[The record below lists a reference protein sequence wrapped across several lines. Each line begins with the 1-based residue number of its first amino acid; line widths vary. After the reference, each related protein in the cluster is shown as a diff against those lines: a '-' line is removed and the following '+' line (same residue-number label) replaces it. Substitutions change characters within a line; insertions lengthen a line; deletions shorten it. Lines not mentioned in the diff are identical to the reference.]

1 MSLIWSQH
9 LAELARAAAAGDR
22 ARVTQLSARHPRAAQ
37 ALAPLLAAIP
47 AAQQAPAAVA
57 LQPLEQQG
65 LVLSAA
71 QQLAREQ
78 AAMLQTAEEN
88 RDSVG
93 RLTDGSAG
101 ISTSLQ
107 QIATGLDYARQTG
120 EASERSVSELD
131 GQLRLLRTA
140 LSAMNRNQSKLAEQ
154 VAQIRKLT
162 GVVQE
167 IAHQTNLVALN
178 AAIEAARAG
187 EAGRGFAV
195 VADEVKQLAEKT
207 SQATGE
213 IEQVTGSIGEFSLQL
228 DGDVQQGLQRLE
240 RAQGGVTQ
248 TETSLQDNGEA
259 LRQINERIG
268 TMHKNQDAQH
278 ARAVAAQAALGAWH
292 RRAAETSRQAEAVS
306 RAALLSHCLT
316 LDWLETESG
325 NDPASLSLTV
335 REAAQGLRQAME
347 LALQEP
353 AALDRRWFDTQ
364 TLSRSL
370 DRLASRHGA
379 HPAVPA
385 LTATGARLREHGH
398 TFATLL
404 CDGQLDQAN
413 QLVSQL
419 ESEREALLTQL
430 NLLLADA

>member
-9 LAELARAAAAGDR
+9 LAELARAAAAGDQ
-22 ARVTQLSARHPRAAQ
+22 ARVKQLSARHPRAAQ
-37 ALAPLLAAIP
+37 ALAPLLSAVFTTP
-47 AAQQAPAAVA
+47 PPAAVA
-57 LQPLEQQG
+57 LQTLEQQG
-65 LVLSAA
+65 LVLTAS

-78 AAMLQTAEEN
+78 AAMRQSAEES
-88 RDSVG
+88 RDDVG

-107 QIATGLDYARQTG
+107 QIGAGLDYARQTG

-162 GVVQE
+162 DAVQE

-207 SQATGE
+207 SQATAE

-240 RAQGGVTQ
+240 RAQTGVSQ
-248 TETSLQDNGEA
+248 TGASLQDNGEA
-259 LRQINERIG
+259 LRQVAERIV

-292 RRAAETSRQAEAVS
+292 RRAAEASRQAEALS
-306 RAALLSHCLT
+306 RAALLSHRLA
-316 LDWLETESG
+316 LDWLESESG
-325 NDPASLSLTV
+325 ADPASLSLTV

-353 AALDRRWFDTQ
+353 AALDRRWFDTRALNR
-364 TLSRSL
+364 TL
-370 DRLASRHGA
+370 DRLTAGRETNPAAS
-379 HPAVPA
+379 A
-385 LTATGARLREHGH
+385 LAAAGTRLREHGGM
-398 TFATLL
+398 FATLV
-404 CDGQLDQAN
+404 CDGQLDHAS
-413 QLVSQL
+413 QLVAQL
-419 ESEREALLTQL
+419 ESEREALLLQL
-430 NLLLADA
+430 NVLLTDL

>member
-1 MSLIWSQH
+1 MSLIWSQP
-9 LAELARAAAAGDR
+9 LAELARAAAAGDQ
-22 ARVTQLSARHPRAAQ
+22 AQVAQLSARHPRAAQ
-37 ALAPLLAAIP
+37 ALAPLLAAVSTTRP
-47 AAQQAPAAVA
+47 PVAVA
-57 LQPLEQQG
+57 MQTMEQLG
-65 LVLSAA
+65 LVLGSA

-78 AAMLQTAEEN
+78 GSMHQSAQESREN
-88 RDSVG
+88 VG

-107 QIATGLDYARQTG
+107 QIGTHLDYARQTG
-120 EASERSVSELD
+120 EASERGASELD

-207 SQATGE
+207 SQATNE
-213 IEQVTGSIGEFSLQL
+213 IEGVTGSIGEFSLQL
-228 DGDVQQGLQRLE
+228 DGDVQQGLARLE
-240 RAQGGVTQ
+240 RAQGGLGQ
-248 TETSLQDNGEA
+248 ADASLHESSEA
-259 LRQINERIG
+259 LRQIAERV
-268 TMHKNQDAQH
+268 TAMQKNQDTQH

-292 RRAAETSRQAEAVS
+292 RRSAEATRQTEALS
-306 RAALLSHCLT
+306 RGILLGHRLA
-316 LDWLETESG
+316 LDWLETETG
-325 NDPASLSLTV
+325 EDPASLSLTV

-364 TLSRSL
+364 ALSRTL
-370 DRLASRHGA
+370 DRLTARRGDNPAAS
-379 HPAVPA
+379 A
-385 LTATGARLREHGH
+385 LNAAGARLRDQGS

-404 CDGQLDQAN
+404 CDGQLDQAG
-413 QLVSQL
+413 QLMHQL
-419 ESEREALLTQL
+419 EGEREALLSQL
-430 NLLLADA
+430 NVLLADL

>member
-22 ARVTQLSARHPRAAQ
+22 AKVAQLSARHPRAAQ
-37 ALAPLLAAIP
+37 ALAPLLAAVFTSKP
-47 AAQQAPAAVA
+47 PVAVA
-57 LQPLEQQG
+57 MQTMEQLG
-65 LVLSAA
+65 LVLGSA

-78 AAMLQTAEEN
+78 ASMHQSAQES
-88 RDSVG
+88 RDDVG

-107 QIATGLDYARQTG
+107 QVATGLDYARQTG
-120 EASERSVSELD
+120 ATGERSVSELD

-162 GVVQE
+162 SVVQE

-207 SQATGE
+207 SQATDE
-213 IEQVTGSIGEFSLQL
+213 IEAVTGSIGEFSQQL
-228 DGDVQQGLQRLE
+228 DGDVQQGLSRLD
-240 RAQGGVTQ
+240 RAQGGLSQ
-248 TETSLQDNGEA
+248 TETSLRDSSEA
-259 LRQINERIG
+259 LRQISERIG

-292 RRAAETSRQAEAVS
+292 RRSAEAARQS
-306 RAALLSHCLT
+306 EALNRGILLGHRLA
-316 LDWLETESG
+316 LDWLETETG
-325 NDPASLSLTV
+325 EDPASLSLTV

-364 TLSRSL
+364 ALTRTL
-370 DRLASRHGA
+370 DRLTAARTN
-379 HPAVPA
+379 HPAADA
-385 LTATGARLREHGH
+385 LAAAGARLRDQGS

-404 CDGQLDQAN
+404 CDGHLDQAG
-413 QLVSQL
+413 QVMQQL
-419 ESEREALLTQL
+419 EGEREALLNQL
-430 NLLLADA
+430 NVLLADL

>member
-9 LAELARAAAAGDR
+9 LTELARAAAAGDR
-22 ARVTQLSARHPRAAQ
+22 ARVAQLSARHPRAAQ
-37 ALAPLLAAIP
+37 ALAPLLKAVSTVP
-47 AAQQAPAAVA
+47 PPAAVA
-57 LQPLEQQG
+57 LQTLEQQG
-65 LVLSAA
+65 LVLSASQA
-71 QQLAREQ
+71 LVREQ
-78 AAMLQTAEEN
+78 AGMRQSAEES
-88 RDSVG
+88 RDGVG

-101 ISTSLQ
+101 ISTALQ
-107 QIATGLDYARQTG
+107 QITTGLDYARQTG

-140 LSAMNRNQSKLAEQ
+140 LSTMNRNQSRLAEQ

-207 SQATGE
+207 SQATAE
-213 IEQVTGSIGEFSLQL
+213 IEQVTGSIGDFSLQL

-240 RAQGGVTQ
+240 RAQDGVAQ
-248 TETSLQDNGEA
+248 TGTTLQDSGEA
-259 LRQINERIG
+259 LRQVGERIT
-268 TMHKNQDAQH
+268 TMHKNQDAHH

-292 RRAAETSRQAEAVS
+292 RRAAEASRQAEALS
-306 RAALLSHCLT
+306 RAALLSHRLS
-316 LDWLETESG
+316 LDWLESESG
-325 NDPASLSLTV
+325 HDPASLSLTV
-335 REAAQGLRQAME
+335 REAAQSLRQAME

-364 TLSRSL
+364 ALSRTL
-370 DRLASRHGA
+370 QRLAEARGS
-379 HPAVPA
+379 HPAA
-385 LTATGARLREHGH
+385 HAITASGERLREQGS

-404 CDGQLDQAN
+404 TDGQLDQAS
-413 QLVSQL
+413 QMVEQL
-419 ESEREALLTQL
+419 ESEREVMLAQL
-430 NLLLADA
+430 NVLLADL

>member
-9 LAELARAAAAGDR
+9 LAELARAAAAGDQ
-22 ARVTQLSARHPRAAQ
+22 AQVAQLSARHPRAAQ
-37 ALAPLLAAIP
+37 ALAPLLSAVFASRP
-47 AAQQAPAAVA
+47 PVAVA
-57 LQPLEQQG
+57 MQTMEQLG
-65 LVLSAA
+65 LVLSTA

-78 AAMLQTAEEN
+78 ASMHQSAQAS
-88 RDSVG
+88 RDDVG

-107 QIATGLDYARQTG
+107 QIATGLDFARHAG
-120 EASERSVSELD
+120 DVSERSASELD

-207 SQATGE
+207 SQATNE
-213 IEQVTGSIGEFSLQL
+213 IEAVTGSIGEFSVQL
-228 DGDVQQGLQRLE
+228 DGDVQQGLSRLD
-240 RAQGGVTQ
+240 RAQGGLTQ
-248 TETSLQDNGEA
+248 TETSLRDGGEA
-259 LRQINERIG
+259 LRQIGERIG

-292 RRAAETSRQAEAVS
+292 RRSAEATRQAEALS
-306 RAALLSHCLT
+306 RGALLGHRLA
-316 LDWLETESG
+316 LDWLETETG
-325 NDPASLSLTV
+325 EDPASLSLTV

-364 TLSRSL
+364 ALSRTL
-370 DRLASRHGA
+370 ERLTARRGNNPAAS
-379 HPAVPA
+379 A
-385 LTATGARLREHGH
+385 LTAAGARLRDQGN

-404 CDGQLDQAN
+404 CDGQLDQAG
-413 QLVSQL
+413 QVMQQL
-419 ESEREALLTQL
+419 EGEREALLNQL
-430 NLLLADA
+430 NVLLADL

>member
-1 MSLIWSQH
+1 MSLIWSQQ
-9 LAELARAAAAGDR
+9 LAELARAAAAGDQ
-22 ARVTQLSARHPRAAQ
+22 ARVAQLCVRHPRLAQ
-37 ALAPLLAAIP
+37 ALAPLLVAVSATP
-47 AAQQAPAAVA
+47 PPAAVA
-57 LQPLEQQG
+57 LQTLEQQG

-71 QQLAREQ
+71 QQLSREQ
-78 AAMLQTAEEN
+78 AAMHQSAQES
-88 RDSVG
+88 RDDVG

-107 QIATGLDYARQTG
+107 QISTGLDYARQTG
-120 EASERSVSELD
+120 EAGERSVSELD

-207 SQATGE
+207 SQATAE
-213 IEQVTGSIGEFSLQL
+213 IEQVTGSIGDFSLQL

-240 RAQGGVTQ
+240 RAQAGVGQ
-248 TETSLQDNGEA
+248 TESSLQDSSEA
-259 LRQINERIG
+259 LRQLGERVA

-292 RRAAETSRQAEAVS
+292 RRAAEAARQAEALS
-306 RAALLSHCLT
+306 RGALLAHRLA

-325 NDPASLSLTV
+325 ADPASLSLTV

-364 TLSRSL
+364 ALNRTLQ
-370 DRLASRHGA
+370 RLTAGREG
-379 HPAVPA
+379 HPAAGA
-385 LTATGARLREHGH
+385 LTAAGTRLREHGS

-404 CDGQLDQAN
+404 CDGQLDQASQLVPQLEGERETLLN
-413 QLVSQL
+413 QLNV
-419 ESEREALLTQL
+419 
-430 NLLLADA
+430 LLADL

>member
-9 LAELARAAAAGDR
+9 LAELARAAAAGDQ
-22 ARVTQLSARHPRAAQ
+22 AQVAQLSRRHPGAAQ
-37 ALAPLLAAIP
+37 ALAPLLTAMFSSRP
-47 AAQQAPAAVA
+47 PAAVA
-57 LQPLEQQG
+57 LQTLEQQG
-65 LVLSAA
+65 LVLGAA

-78 AAMLQTAEEN
+78 GAMDQSAQES
-88 RDSVG
+88 RDGVG

-107 QIATGLDYARQTG
+107 QINTGLDYARQTG

-207 SQATGE
+207 SLATDE

-248 TETSLQDNGEA
+248 TEASLQDSGEA
-259 LRQINERIG
+259 LRQVNERIA
-268 TMHKNQDAQH
+268 TMHKNQDTQH

-292 RRAAETSRQAEAVS
+292 RRAAEAKRQAEALS
-306 RAALLSHCLT
+306 RAALLAHRLA

-325 NDPASLSLTV
+325 VDPASLSLTV

-364 TLSRSL
+364 ALSRTL
-370 DRLASRHGA
+370 QRLAAGRDG
-379 HPAVPA
+379 HPAA
-385 LTATGARLREHGH
+385 
-398 TFATLL
+398 
-404 CDGQLDQAN
+404 
-413 QLVSQL
+413 
-419 ESEREALLTQL
+419 
-430 NLLLADA
+430 

>member
-9 LAELARAAAAGDR
+9 LAELARAAAAGDQ
-22 ARVTQLSARHPRAAQ
+22 AQVAQLSCRHPGAAQ
-37 ALAPLLAAIP
+37 ALAPLLAAMFTSRP
-47 AAQQAPAAVA
+47 PAAVA
-57 LQPLEQQG
+57 LQTLEQQG
-65 LVLSAA
+65 LVLGAA

-78 AAMLQTAEEN
+78 GAMSESAQES
-88 RDSVG
+88 RDGVG

-107 QIATGLDYARQTG
+107 QINTGLDYARQTG

-207 SQATGE
+207 SQATDE

-248 TETSLQDNGEA
+248 TGASLQDSSEA
-259 LRQINERIG
+259 LRQINERIA

-292 RRAAETSRQAEAVS
+292 RRAAEANRQAEALS
-306 RAALLSHCLT
+306 RAALLAHRLA

-325 NDPASLSLTV
+325 VDPASLSLTV

-364 TLSRSL
+364 ALNRTLQ
-370 DRLASRHGA
+370 RLAAGRDG
-379 HPAVPA
+379 HPAASA
-385 LTATGARLREHGH
+385 LTAAGARLREHGN

-404 CDGQLDQAN
+404 CDGQLDQASRVV
-413 QLVSQL
+413 QQI
-419 ESEREALLTQL
+419 ESERELMLAQL
-430 NLLLADA
+430 NVLLADL

>member
-9 LAELARAAAAGDR
+9 LAELAHAAAAGDA
-22 ARVTQLSARHPRAAQ
+22 ARVAQLSARHPSAAR
-37 ALAPLLAAIP
+37 ALAPLLAAVSSTR
-47 AAQQAPAAVA
+47 APAAVA
-57 LQPLEQQG
+57 LQTLEQQG
-65 LVLSAA
+65 LLLSAA

-78 AAMLQTAEEN
+78 AAMHQSAQES
-88 RDSVG
+88 RDDVG

-107 QIATGLDYARQTG
+107 QVGTGLDYARQTG
-120 EASERSVSELD
+120 EASERSISELD

-207 SQATGE
+207 SQTTDE
-213 IEQVTGSIGEFSLQL
+213 IEQVTGSIGDFSQQL

-240 RAQGGVTQ
+240 RAQSGLTQ
-248 TETSLQDNGEA
+248 TETSLHDSGEA
-259 LRQINERIG
+259 LRQIGERLA
-268 TMHKNQDAQH
+268 TMQKNQDAQH
-278 ARAVAAQAALGAWH
+278 ARAVAAQAALGVWH
-292 RRAAETSRQAEAVS
+292 RRAAEASRQTEALN
-306 RAALLSHCLT
+306 RGALLAHRLA
-316 LDWLETESG
+316 LDWLESESG
-325 NDPASLSLTV
+325 TDPASLSLTV
-335 REAAQGLRQAME
+335 RESAQGLRQAMDM
-347 LALQEP
+347 ALQEP

-364 TLSRSL
+364 ALSRTL
-370 DRLASRHGA
+370 HRLTAGREG
-379 HPAVPA
+379 HPAASA
-385 LTATGARLREHGH
+385 LSAAGERLREQGS

-404 CDGQLDQAN
+404 CDGQLEQAS
-413 QLVSQL
+413 QLVPQL
-419 ESEREALLTQL
+419 ESERETLLAQL
-430 NLLLADA
+430 NALLADL

>member
-9 LAELARAAAAGDR
+9 LAELARAAAVGDQ
-22 ARVTQLSARHPRAAQ
+22 ARVAQLSARHPRAAQ
-37 ALAPLLAAIP
+37 ALAPLLAAVSTTP
-47 AAQQAPAAVA
+47 PPTAVA
-57 LQPLEQQG
+57 LQTLEQQG
-65 LVLSAA
+65 LVLSAS

-78 AAMLQTAEEN
+78 AAMRQSAEES
-88 RDSVG
+88 RDGVG

-107 QIATGLDYARQTG
+107 QISTGLDYARQTG

-213 IEQVTGSIGEFSLQL
+213 IEQVTGSIGDFSLQL

-259 LRQINERIG
+259 LRQVGERIT

-292 RRAAETSRQAEAVS
+292 RRAAEASRQAEALS
-306 RAALLSHCLT
+306 RAALLSHRLG
-316 LDWLETESG
+316 LDWLESESG
-325 NDPASLSLTV
+325 ADPASLSLTV

-364 TLSRSL
+364 ALNRTLN
-370 DRLASRHGA
+370 RLTAGRDA
-379 HPAVPA
+379 HPAANA
-385 LTATGARLREHGH
+385 LTAAGARLREHGS

-404 CDGQLDQAN
+404 CDGQLDQAS
-413 QLVSQL
+413 QLVDQL
-419 ESEREALLTQL
+419 ESERETLLTQL
-430 NLLLADA
+430 NVLLADL

>member
-9 LAELARAAAAGDR
+9 LAELAHAAAAGDQ
-22 ARVTQLSARHPRAAQ
+22 ARVAQLSARNPRAAK
-37 ALAPLLAAIP
+37 ALAPLLAAVSATKP
-47 AAQQAPAAVA
+47 PAAVA
-57 LQPLEQQG
+57 LQTLEQQG
-65 LVLSAA
+65 LVLSSA

-78 AAMLQTAEEN
+78 TAMHQSAQES
-88 RDSVG
+88 RDDVG

-107 QIATGLDYARQTG
+107 QVATGVDYARQTG

-140 LSAMNRNQSKLAEQ
+140 LSAMNRNQSKLAEE

-213 IEQVTGSIGEFSLQL
+213 IELVTSSIGEFSQQL
-228 DGDVQQGLQRLE
+228 DSDVQQGLQRLE
-240 RAQGGVTQ
+240 RAQGGLTQ
-248 TETSLQDNGEA
+248 TETSLQDSGEA
-259 LRQINERIG
+259 LRQIGERVS

-292 RRAAETSRQAEAVS
+292 RRSAEASRQTEALS
-306 RAALLSHCLT
+306 RAALLAHRLA
-316 LDWLETESG
+316 LDWLESESG
-325 NDPASLSLTV
+325 SDPASLSLTV

-364 TLSRSL
+364 ALNRTLQ
-370 DRLASRHGA
+370 RLTEGRAG
-379 HPAVPA
+379 HPAASA
-385 LTATGARLREHGH
+385 LTAAGTRLREQGS

-404 CDGQLDQAN
+404 CDGQLDQAS
-413 QLVSQL
+413 QLVQQL
-419 ESEREALLTQL
+419 ESERETLLAQL
-430 NLLLADA
+430 NVLLSDL

>member
-9 LAELARAAAAGDR
+9 LAELARAAAAGDQ
-22 ARVTQLSARHPRAAQ
+22 ARVLQLSARYPRAAQ
-37 ALAPLLAAIP
+37 ALAPLLAALTASRP
-47 AAQQAPAAVA
+47 PAAVA
-57 LQPLEQQG
+57 LQTLEQQG

-71 QQLAREQ
+71 QQLSREQ
-78 AAMLQTAEEN
+78 GAMHQSAQES
-88 RDSVG
+88 RDDVG

-107 QIATGLDYARQTG
+107 QVGTGLARARQTG

-213 IEQVTGSIGEFSLQL
+213 IEQVTGSIGDFSLQL

-240 RAQGGVTQ
+240 RAQANVTQ
-248 TETSLQDNGEA
+248 TESSLQDNGEA
-259 LRQINERIG
+259 LRQVGERVA

-292 RRAAETSRQAEAVS
+292 RRAGEANRQSEALS
-306 RAALLSHCLT
+306 RAALLAHRLA

-325 NDPASLSLTV
+325 TDPASLSLTV

-364 TLSRSL
+364 SL
-370 DRLASRHGA
+370 NRTVQR
-379 HPAVPA
+379 
-385 LTATGARLREHGH
+385 LTAGRADNPAAGALIAAGARLREHGN

-404 CDGQLDQAN
+404 CDGHLDQAS

-419 ESEREALLTQL
+419 ESEREALLAQL
-430 NLLLADA
+430 NVLLADL

>member
-9 LAELARAAAAGDR
+9 LAELAHAAAAGDQ
-22 ARVTQLSARHPRAAQ
+22 ARVAQLSARHPRAAK
-37 ALAPLLAAIP
+37 ALAPLLTAVTATKP
-47 AAQQAPAAVA
+47 PPAVA
-57 LQPLEQQG
+57 LQTLEQQG
-65 LVLSAA
+65 LVLGSA

-78 AAMLQTAEEN
+78 AAMHQSAQES
-88 RDSVG
+88 RDDVG

-140 LSAMNRNQSKLAEQ
+140 LSAMNRNQSKLAEE

-213 IEQVTGSIGEFSLQL
+213 IEGVTSSIGEFSQQL
-228 DGDVQQGLQRLE
+228 DSDVQQGLQRLE
-240 RAQGGVTQ
+240 RAQGGLTQ
-248 TETSLQDNGEA
+248 TETSLQDSGEA
-259 LRQINERIG
+259 LRQIGERIS
-268 TMHKNQDAQH
+268 TMYKNQDAQH

-292 RRAAETSRQAEAVS
+292 RRAAEASRQTEALS
-306 RAALLSHCLT
+306 RGALLAHRLA

-325 NDPASLSLTV
+325 SDPASLSLTV
-335 REAAQGLRQAME
+335 REAAQCLRQAME

-364 TLSRSL
+364 ALNRTLH
-370 DRLASRHGA
+370 RLTEGRAH
-379 HPAVPA
+379 HPAASA
-385 LTATGARLREHGH
+385 LTAAGARLREQGS

-404 CDGQLDQAN
+404 CDGQLDQAG
-413 QLVSQL
+413 QLVQQL
-419 ESEREALLTQL
+419 EGERETLLAQL
-430 NLLLADA
+430 NVLLSDL

>member
-9 LAELARAAAAGDR
+9 LAELARAAAAGDQ
-22 ARVTQLSARHPRAAQ
+22 ARVTQLSVRHPNVAQ
-37 ALAPLLAAIP
+37 PLAPLLAAISSP
-47 AAQQAPAAVA
+47 RPPAAVA
-57 LQPLEQQG
+57 LQTLEQQG
-65 LVLSAA
+65 LVLAA
-71 QQLAREQ
+71 SQQLSREQ
-78 AAMLQTAEEN
+78 AAMHQSAQES
-88 RDSVG
+88 RDGVG

-107 QIATGLDYARQTG
+107 QVSTGLDYARQTG
-120 EASERSVSELD
+120 ESTERSVSELN

-213 IEQVTGSIGEFSLQL
+213 IEQVTGSIGDFSLQL
-228 DGDVQQGLQRLE
+228 DGDVQQGLQRLD

-248 TETSLQDNGEA
+248 TEASLQDSSEA
-259 LRQINERIG
+259 LRQVGERIG

-292 RRAAETSRQAEAVS
+292 RRAAEASRQSEALS
-306 RAALLSHCLT
+306 RAALLAHRLA

-325 NDPASLSLTV
+325 SDPASLSLTV

-364 TLSRSL
+364 ALNRTLH
-370 DRLASRHGA
+370 RLTAGRDGPAAS
-379 HPAVPA
+379 A
-385 LTATGARLREHGH
+385 LTAAGARLREHGNS
-398 TFATLL
+398 FATLL
-404 CDGQLDQAN
+404 CDGHLDQAG
-413 QLVSQL
+413 QLVQQL
-419 ESEREALLTQL
+419 ESERETLLTQL
-430 NLLLADA
+430 NVLLSDL

>member
-9 LAELARAAAAGDR
+9 LADLARAAAAGDR
-22 ARVTQLSARHPRAAQ
+22 AQVAQLSARHPRAAQ
-37 ALAPLLAAIP
+37 ALAPLLSAVSTTRP
-47 AAQQAPAAVA
+47 PVAVA
-57 LQPLEQQG
+57 MQTMEQLG
-65 LVLSAA
+65 LVLGAA

-78 AAMLQTAEEN
+78 ASMHQSAQES
-88 RDSVG
+88 RDDVG

-107 QIATGLDYARQTG
+107 QIATSLSYARQTG
-120 EASERSVSELD
+120 ESSERSVSELD

-207 SQATGE
+207 SLATDE
-213 IEQVTGSIGEFSLQL
+213 IELVTGSIGEFSLQL

-240 RAQGGVTQ
+240 RAQGGVSQ
-248 TETSLQDNGEA
+248 TETSLHDSSEA
-259 LRQINERIG
+259 LRQMGERIG

-278 ARAVAAQAALGAWH
+278 ARAVAAQAALGVWH
-292 RRAAETSRQAEAVS
+292 RRSAETTRQSEALSRGI
-306 RAALLSHCLT
+306 LLGHRLA
-316 LDWLETESG
+316 LDWLETETG
-325 NDPASLSLTV
+325 EDPASLSLTV

-364 TLSRSL
+364 ALSRTL
-370 DRLASRHGA
+370 ER
-379 HPAVPA
+379 
-385 LTATGARLREHGH
+385 LTANRGGNPAANALNATGTRLREQGS
-398 TFATLL
+398 TFASLL
-404 CDGQLDQAN
+404 CDGQIDQAG
-413 QLVSQL
+413 QLMQQL
-419 ESEREALLTQL
+419 EGERETLLTQL
-430 NLLLADA
+430 NALLADL

>member
-1 MSLIWSQH
+1 MSLIWSQP
-9 LAELARAAAAGDR
+9 LAELARAAAAGDQ
-22 ARVTQLSARHPRAAQ
+22 ARVAQLSARHPRAAQ
-37 ALAPLLAAIP
+37 ALAPLLAAMSATP
-47 AAQQAPAAVA
+47 PPAAVA
-57 LQPLEQQG
+57 LQTLEQQG
-65 LVLSAA
+65 LVLSSA
-71 QQLAREQ
+71 QQLSREQ
-78 AAMLQTAEEN
+78 AAMHQSAQ
-88 RDSVG
+88 DSRNDVG

-120 EASERSVSELD
+120 QASERSVSELD

-140 LSAMNRNQSKLAEQ
+140 LSAMSRNQSKLAEE

-207 SQATGE
+207 SQATAE

-228 DGDVQQGLQRLE
+228 DGDVQQGMQRLE
-240 RAQGGVTQ
+240 RAQSGVSQ
-248 TETSLQDNGEA
+248 TETSLQDSGEA
-259 LRQINERIG
+259 LRQVGDRIAS
-268 TMHKNQDAQH
+268 MHKNQDAQH

-292 RRAAETSRQAEAVS
+292 RRAAEASRQAEALS
-306 RAALLSHCLT
+306 RGALLAHRLA
-316 LDWLETESG
+316 LDWLESESG
-325 NDPASLSLTV
+325 EDPASLSLTV
-335 REAAQGLRQAME
+335 RESAQSLRQAMD

-364 TLSRSL
+364 PLHRTLR
-370 DRLASRHGA
+370 RLTAGRDT
-379 HPAVPA
+379 HPAAAA
-385 LTATGARLREHGH
+385 LNAAATRLREHGNS
-398 TFATLL
+398 FATLL
-404 CDGQLDQAN
+404 CDGNIDQAS
-413 QLVSQL
+413 QLVPQL
-419 ESEREALLTQL
+419 ESEREVVLTQL
-430 NLLLADA
+430 NALLADL

>member
-9 LAELARAAAAGDR
+9 LAELARAAAAGDQ
-22 ARVTQLSARHPRAAQ
+22 ARVAQLSARHPRVAE
-37 ALAPLLAAIP
+37 ALAPLLTASSSSRP
-47 AAQQAPAAVA
+47 PAAVA
-57 LQPLEQQG
+57 LQTLEQQG
-65 LVLSAA
+65 LVLASS

-78 AAMLQTAEEN
+78 AAMHQSAQES
-88 RDSVG
+88 RDGVG

-107 QIATGLDYARQTG
+107 QVSSGLDYARQTG
-120 EASERSVSELD
+120 EVSERNVSELN

-213 IEQVTGSIGEFSLQL
+213 IELVTGSIGEFSLQL

-248 TETSLQDNGEA
+248 TETSLQDSGEA
-259 LRQINERIG
+259 LRQVGERIT

-292 RRAAETSRQAEAVS
+292 RRAAEASRQSEALS
-306 RAALLSHCLT
+306 RAALLAHRLA

-325 NDPASLSLTV
+325 TDPASLSLTV

-364 TLSRSL
+364 ALNRTLH
-370 DRLASRHGA
+370 RLTAGRDG
-379 HPAVPA
+379 HPAATA
-385 LTATGARLREHGH
+385 LTAAGARLREHGSS
-398 TFATLL
+398 FATLL
-404 CDGQLDQAN
+404 CDGQLDQAG
-413 QLVSQL
+413 QLVKQL
-419 ESEREALLTQL
+419 EAERETLLTQL
-430 NLLLADA
+430 NVLLADL